1 MRPGQDSLTKLD
13 IEKLKPIILGKTKL
27 EDIKPL
33 ILNMFR
39 SNPSLS
45 VKFNMLFNKLRL
57 NKSLKAEVRNILR
70 ELVEAGELQKNG
82 KYYEFDS
89 RTNFYEAEIRLDNKN
104 EFTAEVYT
112 DKGTRILPVKKRN
125 LLTALPGDRVQVTI
139 IEYAYSDEREAI
151 VENIIKRAK
160 HTIVGKLEFS
170 SKGED
175 YAFVIPDD
183 KKFRKDI
190 FIPKANLKGAK
201 NGDKVICE
209 IINWEYQDLSPEG
222 KIIQILGE
230 AGDVKTE
237 FKALIKKYGLTKT
250 FPKAVR
256 DELKEMENRGSFDI
270 TSEEIAKR
278 ADLRDELIFTIDPV
292 DAKDFDDAIS
302 LNRLKNGNYHLGVH
316 IADVSHYVTE
326 GSALD
331 EEALL
336 RGTSVYLMNDVVPM
350 LPEKLSNDICSL
362 KEKVERLVFSCFME
376 IDGQGNVVKYNVH
389 KSVIKSKK
397 RFTYEEVQKILDAE
411 EGLFYDKLAEMNE
424 LHRILFKKRLSEGSL
439 DFESTEVKAEI
450 QNGLIKSIK
459 PKERLE
465 SMRLIEDF
473 MLIANK
479 YVTLFIEKQ
488 KKKVP
493 FIYRVHDLPDKK
505 RIAEL
510 SQFVK
515 QFGIRL
521 DPENK
526 RSIQKML
533 MEIEG
538 RPEEFLINDITIRAM
553 SKAVYSEENIGH
565 YGLGF
570 DFYTHFTSPIRR
582 YPDLIVHR
590 ILYEVLNGLTTKRAQ
605 HYYKE
610 LPDICKQS
618 TETEINA
625 TQAEREAIKILQCQ
639 YMESSVGKDFT
650 GIVSGISEYGLYVEM
665 TETMIEGMVR
675 LRDLNDDY
683 YILDQQNYQIVGRRR
698 RKKYRLGDKVKVR
711 VKKVDTE
718 HRWIDLIIIN

>member
-1 MRPGQDSLTKLD
+1 MGNQKLS
-13 IEKLKPIILGKTKL
+13 
-27 EDIKPL
+27 DIKQQV
-33 ILNMFR
+33 LNLFKR
-39 SNPSLS
+39 SPSLS
-45 VKFNMLFNKLRL
+45 VKFNALFSMLRI
-57 NKSLKAEVRNILR
+57 NKSLKAELRNILR
-70 ELVEAGELQKNG
+70 ELVEEGELQKNG
-82 KYYEFDS
+82 KYYES
-89 RTNFYEAEIRLDNKN
+89 NSSTSFYEAEIILDSRN
-104 EFTAEVYT
+104 EYAAEVYT
-112 DKGTRILPVKKRN
+112 DSGTRILPVKKRN
-125 LLTALPGDRVQVTI
+125 LLTALPGDRAEVTI
-139 IEYAYSDEREAI
+139 IEYAYSNEKEAI
-151 VENIIKRAK
+151 VEKIIKRAK
-160 HTIVGKLEFS
+160 HSIVGKLQFS

-183 KKFRKDI
+183 RKFRKDI
-190 FIPKANLKGAK
+190 FIHKNSLKGAV

-222 KIIQILGE
+222 KITRILGK

-250 FPKAVR
+250 FPKTVK
-256 DELKEMENRGSFDI
+256 DEVSEMESAGKFEISA
-270 TSEEIAKR
+270 EEIGSR
-278 ADLRDELIFTIDPV
+278 VDLREELIFTIDPV

-302 LNRLKNGNYHLGVH
+302 LNRLKNGNYHMGVH

-331 EEALL
+331 EEALK

-362 KEKVERLVFSCFME
+362 KEKVDRLVFSCFME
-376 IDGQGNVVKYNVH
+376 IDTKGNVIKYNIH
-389 KSVIKSKK
+389 KSVINSKK
-397 RFTYEEVQKILDAE
+397 RFTYEEVQKILDDGK
-411 EGLFYDKLAEMNE
+411 GLYYDKLTEMNE
-424 LHRILFKKRLSEGSL
+424 LHHILFKKRMDEGSL
-439 DFESTEVKAEI
+439 DFDSTEVKAEI
-450 QNGLIKSIK
+450 ENGLIKSIK

-479 YVTLFIEKQ
+479 CVTLFIERQ
-488 KKKVP
+488 KKKPP
-493 FIYRVHDLPDKK
+493 FVYRVHDLPDKK

-510 SQFVK
+510 SQFVR

-521 DPENK
+521 DPDNK

-533 MEIEG
+533 LEIEG
-538 RPEEFLINDITIRAM
+538 RPEAFLINDITIRAM

-590 ILYEVLNGLTTKRAQ
+590 ILFEVLNGLNTKRAQ

-639 YMESSVGKDFT
+639 YMESSVGKVLS
-650 GIVSGISEYGLYVEM
+650 GIVSGISEYGIYVEM
-665 TETMIEGMVR
+665 MDTMIEGMVR

-683 YILDQQNYQIVGRRR
+683 YILDQQNYRIVGRRR
-698 RKKYRLGDKVKVR
+698 KKMYRIGDKVKVR
-711 VKKVDTE
+711 VLKVDTE
-718 HRWIDLIIIN
+718 HRWIDLVIV